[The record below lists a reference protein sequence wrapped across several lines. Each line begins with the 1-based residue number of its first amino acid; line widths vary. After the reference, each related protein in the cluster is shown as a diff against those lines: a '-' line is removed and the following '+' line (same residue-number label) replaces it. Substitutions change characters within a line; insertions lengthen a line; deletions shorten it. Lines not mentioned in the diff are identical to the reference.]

1 MSSTSNVQNL
11 LVNVFRPTYT
21 YGSST
26 GYVPSLV
33 FSNVDTIISKTL
45 VTSNAN
51 INDGGNNVYIGSN
64 AGNVFSNLRGSSNNV
79 AIGYNAGNLMS
90 NALSNVILGY
100 NAFTGPLSNVLN
112 TIAIG
117 TNVLGGG
124 SNNIYIGTTTGSTGN
139 SNIFIGNGITPGN
152 VSNQLRIG
160 SAFFGDLTNKYIGIN
175 NTAPIT
181 SFDVSGDSYFRG
193 KMGVQVPYPDKTL
206 DVNGQTQSSGGFLS
220 AQGKIDISGN
230 GILGNVR
237 RGVMLVSAVDVSTS
251 SQRANYTLFAYTL
264 SNATEV
270 NSNTSGGVTVDLSGT
285 QLRLNKSGLNTFDY
299 MITYFPLDTA

>member
-11 LVNVFRPTYT
+11 LVNVFRPAYT

-33 FSNVDTIISKTL
+33 FSNVDTIISKTM
-45 VTSNAN
+45 VTSNAV

-64 AGNVFSNLRGSSNNV
+64 AGNVYSNLRGSSNNV

-90 NALSNVILGY
+90 NSLSNVILGY
-100 NAFTGPLSNVLN
+100 NAFTGPLSNVSN

-117 TNVLGGG
+117 ANVLGGG
-124 SNNIYIGTTTGSTGN
+124 SSNIYIGTTTGSTGS

-160 SAFFGDLTNKYIGIN
+160 SALFGDLTNKYIGIN

-181 SFDVSGDSYFRG
+181 SFDVSGDAYFRG
-193 KMGVQVPYPDKTL
+193 KLGIQVPYPDKTL
-206 DVNGQTQSSGGFLS
+206 DVNGQTQSSGGYVS
-220 AQGKIDISGN
+220 IQGSKTITGD
-230 GILGNVR
+230 GILADVK
-237 RGVMLVSAVDVSTS
+237 RGVILVSAVNQANS
-251 SQRANYTLFAYTL
+251 SQHANYTLFAYTL
-264 SNATEV
+264 SNTTEV
-270 NSNTSGGVTVDLSGT
+270 TSNTGGSVTVDLSGT
-285 QLRLNKSGLNTFDY
+285 QIRLNKSGTNTFDY